1 MKKLL
6 FYLVLSSLL
15 FVSCSENPKE
25 IKSDIDKLNS
35 YKSTLQSHTSVLKDS
50 INFYQNELSD
60 LKSKTIVQKDINEGK
75 QPHYIL
81 KLKLRQSHFSLSLT
95 KHLKDAMNA
104 IEFEIPVDKD
114 YYNSVSEGTEI
125 VDNFRTASLILS
137 GSFGSW
143 KMSVVS
149 KYIKY

>member
-1 MKKLL
+1 MKKL
-6 FYLVLSSLL
+6 FYLLL
-15 FVSCSENPKE
+15 YTLILVSCGENSKE
-25 IKSDIDKLNS
+25 IKSDIEKLNS
-35 YKSTLQSHTSVLKDS
+35 YKSTLQSQTSVLKDS
-50 INFYQNELSD
+50 IDFYQNELAD
-60 LKSKTIVQKDINEGK
+60 LKSKTIVQKDINKGK
-75 QPHYIL
+75 TPHYIL
-81 KLKLRQSHFSLSLT
+81 KLKLKQSHFSLSLT
-95 KHLKDAMNA
+95 KHIKDAMNA

-143 KMSVVS
+143 EMSVVS